1 MTTETRTTTI
11 VTMETTTTITS
22 EQVYPKRDA
31 DRNGIG
37 REDLYGMLCECKW
50 VIVAIV
56 FIVCVLF
63 GVRPELAEL
72 LVTRTGMGDK

>member
-1 MTTETRTTTI
+1 
-11 VTMETTTTITS
+11 METTTTITS

-31 DRNGIG
+31 DRNGVG

-50 VIVAIV
+50 AIVAIV